1 MKLTSAQ
8 VERTLS
14 QFEAEPIP
22 EDHPMVP
29 QLNRLFGEHT
39 FFLATNGLNIV
50 EPAETSRSGIES
62 GRVVNLASWSSD
74 NQSSLEPHEPEPTD
88 AVVAFGIPH

>member
-22 EDHPMVP
+22 EDHPALS
-29 QLNRLFGEHT
+29 QLSRTFGEHT
-39 FFLATNGLNIV
+39 FFLHPQGLHIV
-50 EPAETSRSGIES
+50 APVESDSGTKTGQI
-62 GRVVNLASWSSD
+62 VKLASWSD
-74 NQSSLEPHEPEPTD
+74 PDRTSLAAHAPEPTNVIILL
-88 AVVAFGIPH
+88 AA